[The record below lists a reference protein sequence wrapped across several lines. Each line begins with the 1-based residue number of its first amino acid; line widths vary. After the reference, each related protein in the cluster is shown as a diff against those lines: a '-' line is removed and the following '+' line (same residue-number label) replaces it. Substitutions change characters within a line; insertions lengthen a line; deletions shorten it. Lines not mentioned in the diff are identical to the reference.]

1 MHVWPCETSGWL
13 KRETDFQEQDAAL
26 SREVWDKQN
35 QCHICQCWHEAPGF
49 WGWREPCCPQQGP
62 SRAHC
67 SRSSRWHVVC
77 LCWLLKDPPFPLPA
91 CGLGSIML
99 YCFSSQ
105 SSFLVL
111 IQFPNCYAP
120 KSAEAGALA
129 AAALGNCLSAI
140 CQAVFVIK
148 GG

>member
-1 MHVWPCETSGWL
+1 MSDHVRLAADWRGRLTFKSRMLLWAGKCGIS
-13 KRETDFQEQDAAL
+13 RTDAISVSAGMKHLAF
-26 SREVWDKQN
+26 
-35 QCHICQCWHEAPGF
+35 G
-49 WGWREPCCPQQGP
+49 GWREPRCPQQGP
-62 SRAHC
+62 SRAHG

-77 LCWLLKDPPFPLPA
+77 LCWLLQDPPFPLPA